1 MKRIV
6 VTIAVNL
13 FLCCFANAKD
23 SLWSLGD
30 NGKTAINLFEH
41 RSSGSTRVIDVTL
54 IMGGWFLAGSVEEP
68 SDGHV
73 EDRPV
78 SLAAK
83 NASFEGT
90 ITVKFGDDTTKIKL
104 KGKLTLGP
112 SAFTLD
118 ETIDCKTMA
127 GL

>member
-23 SLWSLGD
+23 SLWGLGD
-30 NGKTAINLFEH
+30 NGKIAINLFEH
-41 RSSGSTRVIDVTL
+41 RSSGSSRLIDVTL
-54 IMGGWFLAGSVEEP
+54 IMGGWFLAGSVKEP

-73 EDRPV
+73 EDRPIR
-78 SLAAK
+78 LAAK

-90 ITVKFGDDTTKIKL
+90 ISVKFGEDTSEIKL
-104 KGKLTLGP
+104 KGKLTLGHSP
-112 SAFTLD
+112 FALD
-118 ETIDCKTMA
+118 ESIDCKMMV